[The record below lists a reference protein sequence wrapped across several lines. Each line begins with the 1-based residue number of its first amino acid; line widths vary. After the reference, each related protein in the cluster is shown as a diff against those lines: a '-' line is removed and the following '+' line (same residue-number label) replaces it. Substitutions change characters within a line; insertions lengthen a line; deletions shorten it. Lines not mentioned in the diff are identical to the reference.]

1 MKTDKITVT
10 NLFEKQRRYVV
21 PIFQRGYVWTLGG
34 QLRPLWRDII
44 DQARFLRAAKKLPD
58 DARQRPV
65 RKHFLGA
72 VVFNEQNPGVR
83 HVPISEVID
92 GQQRIT
98 TLQILLFSLRDV
110 ILPLEDSLLN
120 ARLRR
125 WTENEGPYPDEI
137 ERYKVWPTNAFQDEI
152 KNISSAGSASAL
164 RTLYPLQF
172 VRRKPLPRPLLV
184 QGYLFFCTAIQHYLA
199 EESLY
204 EGSPDDIDDFL
215 NDLIA
220 STAGGQAAPKIEKEL
235 SVERAE
241 LLLETV
247 TDHFQLVEIRLEAE
261 DDPQVIFETLNA
273 RGVALQPSDLI
284 RNFVFLY
291 ASRHN
296 EDAVKLYDAHWKVFD
311 EAPATYAKSETGR
324 FWKDKERQGRLTN
337 RSRLDLF
344 MFHYLTM
351 LTGSDLKIDHVFP
364 EFRDWWFATEEP
376 RQTAAALADLQA
388 SASIYRGL
396 IGPSF
401 KTRLDIFAYRLK
413 VLDTTTLYPLVLFIA
428 HKWDAIGNDQCEE
441 MLVDLES
448 YLVRRAVCRKTP
460 KNYNR
465 IFLQLLIRLK
475 GASARDMRESLRDEM
490 LGFEG
495 ESAAWPDDEIFRA
508 AFINDPMY
516 EMLRVARTRMVLE
529 GLELATH
536 TARQEFVPLANP
548 LVSPLTIEH
557 IMPQTPKPENWP
569 PIAPLSDGSP
579 DIQSQY
585 RRRTLLHS
593 IGNLTL
599 LTQPLNSEVS
609 NGPFRV
615 KRGQIALQSRLSLNS
630 YFQGMSDNDVWNENA
645 ILARAED
652 QFLIARTVWPHP

>member
-1 MKTDKITVT
+1 M
-10 NLFEKQRRYVV
+10 
-21 PIFQRGYVWTLGG
+21 
-34 QLRPLWRDII
+34 
-44 DQARFLRAAKKLPD
+44 
-58 DARQRPV
+58 
-65 RKHFLGA
+65 
-72 VVFNEQNPGVR
+72 
-83 HVPISEVID
+83 
-92 GQQRIT
+92 
-98 TLQILLFSLRDV
+98 
-110 ILPLEDSLLN
+110 
-120 ARLRR
+120 
-125 WTENEGPYPDEI
+125 
-137 ERYKVWPTNAFQDEI
+137 
-152 KNISSAGSASAL
+152 
-164 RTLYPLQF
+164 
-172 VRRKPLPRPLLV
+172 
-184 QGYLFFCTAIQHYLA
+184 A

-220 STAGGQAAPKIEKEL
+220 TTAGGQAAPKIEKEL

-291 ASRHN
+291 ATRHS
-296 EDAVKLYDAHWKVFD
+296 EDAVKLYDAHWKMFD
-311 EAPATYAKSETGR
+311 ESPAIYSKSETGR

-364 EFRDWWFATEEP
+364 EFRDWWLATEQP
-376 RQTAAALADLQA
+376 RPTAAALADLQA
-388 SASIYRGL
+388 SAAIYRSL
-396 IGPSF
+396 IAPAF

-413 VLDTTTLYPLVLFIA
+413 TLDTTTLYPLVLFIA
-428 HKWDAIGNDQCEE
+428 HNWNVIGNDQCEK

-465 IFLQLLIRLK
+465 IFLQLLNRLRAVPA
-475 GASARDMRESLRDEM
+475 GEMRAVLRDEM
-490 LGFEG
+490 LGLEG
-495 ESAAWPDDEIFRA
+495 DSGVWPDDETFRA

-516 EMLRVARTRMVLE
+516 ETLRISRTRMILE
-529 GLELATH
+529 GLELASH
-536 TARQEFVPLANP
+536 TAKQEFVPLANP

-557 IMPQTPKPENWP
+557 IMPQSPKPENWP
-569 PIAPLSDGSP
+569 PIAPLPDGSP
-579 DIQSQY
+579 DTQAQY

-599 LTQPLNSEVS
+599 LTQPLNSETS
-609 NGPFRV
+609 NGPFSV

-630 YFQGMSDNDVWNENA
+630 YFQRMSDSNVWDEDA
-645 ILARAED
+645 ILARAENL
-652 QFLIARTVWPHP
+652 FSTARAVWPHPKS